1 MTILRS
7 DLITN
12 WISLHHSLTLFSAL
26 GGGVHCSLFRGA
38 VILPSSLVD
47 GSSMEVLLLE
57 EVPVR
62 LPASAV
68 VDVLLVPG
76 VA

>member
-1 MTILRS
+1 
-7 DLITN
+7 
-12 WISLHHSLTLFSAL
+12 
-26 GGGVHCSLFRGA
+26 
-38 VILPSSLVD
+38 
-47 GSSMEVLLLE
+47 MEVLLLE